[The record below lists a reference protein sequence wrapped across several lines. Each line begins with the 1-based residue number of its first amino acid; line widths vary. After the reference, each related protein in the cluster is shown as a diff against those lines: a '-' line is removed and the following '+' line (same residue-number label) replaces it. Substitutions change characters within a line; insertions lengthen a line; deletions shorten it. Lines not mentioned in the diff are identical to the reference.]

1 MPVYDTTFILN
12 PQLEESGLDSR
23 VQEYINLIGNNG
35 GKMVKENRIGMR
47 RLAYEIEN
55 LNQGYYISLVFEGS
69 PDLVNELER
78 RFRLDEGCIRF
89 LTCLYQDFGA
99 RRKDKKKKRDKR
111 KLAPED
117 EQPMEARESAMEE
130 RPVETEELSESKP
143 PKTELSEWTDPDT
156 SDSGEE
162 LL

>member
-35 GKMVKENRIGMR
+35 GKMVKESRIGMR
-47 RLAYEIEN
+47 RLAYEIQN
-55 LNQGYYISLVFEGS
+55 LNQGYYISLVFDGS
-69 PDLVNELER
+69 PELVTELER
-78 RFRLDEGCIRF
+78 RMRLDEGCIRF

-99 RRKDKKKKRDKR
+99 RRKDKKKKKAKKERP
-111 KLAPED
+111 AD
-117 EQPMEARESAMEE
+117 EQKPQEAQDIPREEASSAADDSA
-130 RPVETEELSESKP
+130 ETEP
-143 PKTELSEWTDPDT
+143 TGPKEPDGADT
-156 SDSGEE
+156 GEE

>member
-1 MPVYDTTFILN
+1 MPVYDTTFVLN

-47 RLAYEIEN
+47 RLAYEIAN

-69 PDLVNELER
+69 SDLVTELER
-78 RFRLDEGCIRF
+78 RLRLDEGCIRF
-89 LTCLYQDFGA
+89 LTCLYRDFGA
-99 RRKDKKKKRDKR
+99 RRKDKKKKKAKKEQPPEETQPAKAEKSSPDDNAKAAADASEEKQPEAVPDKR
-111 KLAPED
+111 KEPEPRD
-117 EQPMEARESAMEE
+117 S
-130 RPVETEELSESKP
+130 SE
-143 PKTELSEWTDPDT
+143 D
-156 SDSGEE
+156 